1 MRRNIRLEEI
11 SDGRLYTA
19 SDMVKTDCRD
29 CEGCSACCQN
39 MEAVVLDPLDIAN
52 LCQGLGKTFE
62 ELMGSA
68 IELKLVDGV
77 ILPHLKMTGKE
88 ATCSFLDQNGRCSVH
103 SFRPG
108 ICRLFP
114 LGRYYDEEGLRYF
127 LQVHECRKEDRSK
140 IKVKKWLGIPDLA
153 SYEKYIL
160 QWHAFLQTC
169 EEAMAT
175 LDDENQRIFQLYIL
189 RTFYQTPYG
198 QEFYQEFYQRMCEL
212 KARLGLE

>member
-19 SDMVKTDCRD
+19 NDMVKADCRD

-68 IELKLVDGV
+68 IELKIVDGV
-77 ILPHLKMTGKE
+77 ILPHLKMTGE
-88 ATCSFLDQNGRCSVH
+88 EETCSFLDQNGRCSVH

-114 LGRYYDEEGLRYF
+114 LGRYYGEF
-127 LQVHECRKEDRSK
+127 LQS
-140 IKVKKWLGIPDLA
+140 
-153 SYEKYIL
+153 
-160 QWHAFLQTC
+160 C

>member
-19 SDMVKTDCRD
+19 NDMVKADCRD
-29 CEGCSACCQN
+29 CEGCSACCRN

-77 ILPHLKMTGKE
+77 ILPHLKMTGE
-88 ATCSFLDQNGRCSVH
+88 EETCSFLDQNGRCSVH

-114 LGRYYDEEGLRYF
+114 LGRYYSEEGLRYF

-140 IKVKKWLGIPDLA
+140 IKVKKWLGISDLA

-169 EEAMAT
+169 EEAMET

>member
-19 SDMVKTDCRD
+19 NDMVKADCRD
-29 CEGCSACCQN
+29 CEGCSACCRN

-77 ILPHLKMTGKE
+77 ILPHLKMTGE
-88 ATCSFLDQNGRCSVH
+88 EETCSFLDQNGRCSVH

-114 LGRYYDEEGLRYF
+114 LGRYYSEEGLRYF

-140 IKVKKWLGIPDLA
+140 IKVKKWLGIPVLA

-169 EEAMAT
+169 EEAMKT

>member
-19 SDMVKTDCRD
+19 NDMVKADCRD
-29 CEGCSACCQN
+29 CEGCSACCRN

-77 ILPHLKMTGKE
+77 ILPHLKMTGE
-88 ATCSFLDQNGRCSVH
+88 EETCSFLDQNGRCSVH

-114 LGRYYDEEGLRYF
+114 LGRYYSEEGLRYF

-140 IKVKKWLGIPDLA
+140 IKVKKWLGISDLA

-198 QEFYQEFYQRMCEL
+198 QAFYQEFYQRMCEL

>member
-19 SDMVKTDCRD
+19 NDMVKADCRD

-77 ILPHLKMTGKE
+77 ILPHLKMTGE
-88 ATCSFLDQNGRCSVH
+88 EETCSFLDQNGRCSVH

-114 LGRYYDEEGLRYF
+114 LGRYYGEEGLRYF

-140 IKVKKWLGIPDLA
+140 IKVKKWLGIPDIA

-160 QWHAFLQTC
+160 QWHAFQQTC

-198 QEFYQEFYQRMCEL
+198 QAFYQEFYQRMCEL

>member
-19 SDMVKTDCRD
+19 NDMVKADCRD

-77 ILPHLKMTGKE
+77 ILPHLKMTGE
-88 ATCSFLDQNGRCSVH
+88 EETCSFLDQNGRCSVH

-114 LGRYYDEEGLRYF
+114 LGRYYGEEGLRYF
-127 LQVHECRKEDRSK
+127 LQVQECRKEDRSK

-153 SYEKYIL
+153 PMRNTFCSGMRSYRPVRK
-160 QWHAFLQTC
+160 Q
-169 EEAMAT
+169 
-175 LDDENQRIFQLYIL
+175 
-189 RTFYQTPYG
+189 
-198 QEFYQEFYQRMCEL
+198 
-212 KARLGLE
+212 